1 MVFYYLNLN
10 RLPYSSHLEE
20 SLLASNA
27 RGALGPLLFF
37 SWVSVTWS
45 LSAYFTHHKPMKTSL
60 IKAVGGKAEQ
70 GTQIFLFC
78 PSEVAA
84 WHCPPHQPGKPANL
98 WLPGTP
104 GGAGSWSGISL
115 KGGCVMASHEDKEGW
130 PGEGVIDTEGIVWLT
145 WGWLHPYY
153 GLNPKVR
160 GFMPPKILV
169 LQQPLEARSSYHWK
183 FPFLFAFCHALGCHS
198 VMAPMKTDSFLL

>member
-1 MVFYYLNLN
+1 
-10 RLPYSSHLEE
+10 
-20 SLLASNA
+20 
-27 RGALGPLLFF
+27 
-37 SWVSVTWS
+37 
-45 LSAYFTHHKPMKTSL
+45 
-60 IKAVGGKAEQ
+60 
-70 GTQIFLFC
+70 
-78 PSEVAA
+78 
-84 WHCPPHQPGKPANL
+84 
-98 WLPGTP
+98 
-104 GGAGSWSGISL
+104 
-115 KGGCVMASHEDKEGW
+115 MASHEDKEGW

-198 VMAPMKTDSFLL
+198 VMAPMKTDSFLLQKNTPGYFDPSPLFQPLSQGHSGFLYLSPSIWLYFPTHHSAFIELFHRHNVPPSPPVPAWWDELLQPTLGKLGLESPCAMWKSNKESRSYLRLFLCTTALFLESTKGDINVVCKGNNQF